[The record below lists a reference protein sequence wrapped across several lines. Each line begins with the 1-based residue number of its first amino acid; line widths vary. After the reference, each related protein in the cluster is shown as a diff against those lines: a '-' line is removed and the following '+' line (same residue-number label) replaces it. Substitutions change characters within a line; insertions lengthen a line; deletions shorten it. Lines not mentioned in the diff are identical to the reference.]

1 MAHASLPSLG
11 ELLLLSLLLL
21 FGLAIKHKAIPALIT
36 VSQRQPAMG
45 LLSWV
50 ICGAELGVNCVVA
63 TGMVLSQQQF
73 SCSTCELNPASLH
86 CTAKVASAGERWLPK
101 VRTRQQIHAAARLA
115 SMHPSTAR
123 SPAAPLRD
131 EQTPDLF
138 CPVFFP
144 PC

>member
-50 ICGAELGVNCVVA
+50 ICGADLGVNCVVA
-63 TGMVLSQQQF
+63 TGVVLSQQQF
-73 SCSTCELNPASLH
+73 SCSIQHL
-86 CTAKVASAGERWLPK
+86 
-101 VRTRQQIHAAARLA
+101 
-115 SMHPSTAR
+115 
-123 SPAAPLRD
+123 
-131 EQTPDLF
+131 
-138 CPVFFP
+138 
-144 PC
+144 